1 MNAVKASTRACL
13 QKKSLKPPNCP
24 NEAGTGPYKLDK
36 SSIKWKKRSGSTDPF
51 ANLKPRLDYESPNVA
66 EVRPN
71 LSLEVNANCNSPTG
85 RCETNAYSF
94 KSATVDM
101 LKEPLVVKWVD

>member
-13 QKKSLKPPNCP
+13 QKRELKPPNCP
-24 NEAGTGPYKLDK
+24 NEAGNGGAYKLDK
-36 SSIKWKKRSGSTDPF
+36 SSIKWKKRSGTNPF

-71 LSLEVNANCNSPTG
+71 LSLAVTANCNSPSG
-85 RCETNAYSF
+85 RCELNTYSF

>member
-1 MNAVKASTRACL
+1 MA
-13 QKKSLKPPNCP
+13 
-24 NEAGTGPYKLDK
+24 
-36 SSIKWKKRSGSTDPF
+36 
-51 ANLKPRLDYESPNVA
+51 YESPNVA

-71 LSLEVNANCNSPTG
+71 LQLVVNADCNAPSG
-85 RCETNAYSF
+85 RCEVNTYSF

>member
-1 MNAVKASTRACL
+1 MPSHPAERPASRA
-13 QKKSLKPPNCP
+13 
-24 NEAGTGPYKLDK
+24 AAGPYKLDK
-36 SSIKWKKRSGSTDPF
+36 SSIRWTKRGVTDPF

-71 LSLEVNANCNSPTG
+71 LQLVVRADCNSPSG
-85 RCETNAYSF
+85 RCEVNTYSF

-101 LKEPLVVKWVD
+101 LKEPLAVKWVD